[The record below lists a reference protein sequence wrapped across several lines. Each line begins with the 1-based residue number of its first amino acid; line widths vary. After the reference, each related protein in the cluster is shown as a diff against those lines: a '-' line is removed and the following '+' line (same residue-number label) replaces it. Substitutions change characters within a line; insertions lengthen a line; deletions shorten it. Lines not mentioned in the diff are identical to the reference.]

1 MIRHNREHTRTLN
14 GFTGNVNLNHCVSI
28 LRRIIILCVLSCIT
42 QIHTS
47 ATNTHYIIAFDQCVG
62 KYDLDYLSTRT
73 LTSLSTILESSGF
86 DISNDYLSM
95 VGYSIEMGRPSMER
109 FVRPYIG
116 AKGDTIIWEKLQDTN
131 LSRLF
136 VNWPQGQPVLD
147 RSRMPFGSM
156 QSVAKP
162 YIVMETKSRED
173 KSEHA
178 DRTILLLV
186 TDEKVNGTDDNY
198 TLEWN
203 SLATSTGAN
212 TQMFNKLST
221 KVFQTMQSFN
231 EDFKFVRLSLNNVR
245 DTEFL
250 LSEDGKYKVIPYEV
264 VAVDKPSIHSIS
276 DLPFPLPLRRVK
288 GGFRLRANVKS
299 INDQYKIK
307 NISFFSN
314 TGKLLGQTNTG
325 EIDFVLPS
333 KNIQSGDTI
342 TVSMSLLMIDGL
354 YDGVV
359 ISSSNPRY
367 TDGMVEAQIVND
379 DETKI
384 LGLFPLLDA
393 FWWWFQDDIVSAVL
407 IWDIIIILSII
418 GCVVWL
424 IYIWNRKTLKYH
436 VEPTEITM
444 RCVRTVSCND
454 TVGDTNK

>member
-1 MIRHNREHTRTLN
+1 
-14 GFTGNVNLNHCVSI
+14 
-28 LRRIIILCVLSCIT
+28 
-42 QIHTS
+42 
-47 ATNTHYIIAFDQCVG
+47 
-62 KYDLDYLSTRT
+62 
-73 LTSLSTILESSGF
+73 
-86 DISNDYLSM
+86 
-95 VGYSIEMGRPSMER
+95 
-109 FVRPYIG
+109 
-116 AKGDTIIWEKLQDTN
+116 
-131 LSRLF
+131 
-136 VNWPQGQPVLD
+136 
-147 RSRMPFGSM
+147 
-156 QSVAKP
+156 
-162 YIVMETKSRED
+162 METKSRED